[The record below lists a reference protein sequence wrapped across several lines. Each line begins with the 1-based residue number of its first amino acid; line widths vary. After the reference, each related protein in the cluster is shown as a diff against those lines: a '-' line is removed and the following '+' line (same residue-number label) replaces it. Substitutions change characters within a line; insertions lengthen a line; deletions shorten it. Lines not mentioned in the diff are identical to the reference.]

1 MNVLRSGLVT
11 MLLLAAFSVQAACTW
26 PAWEQFKKD
35 YISQEGRVIDP
46 SDARKITTSE
56 GQSYGMFFALAA
68 NDRAAFDNL
77 LDWTQNNLAQGSL
90 KEHLP
95 AWLWGKK
102 ENSKWEVLDS
112 NSASDG
118 DVWMAWSLLEAGRLW
133 KEQRYT
139 DIGSAL
145 LKRIAREEVVTVPG
159 LGSMLLP
166 GKVGFAEDN
175 SWRFNPSYLPPTL
188 AQYFTRF
195 GAPWTTLRETNQR
208 LLLET
213 APKGF
218 SPDWVRY
225 EKDKG
230 WQLKA
235 EKTLISSYD
244 AIRVYMW
251 VGMMPDSD
259 PQKARMLNRF
269 KPMATF
275 TEKNGYPPEKVDVA
289 TGKAQGKGPVG
300 FSAAMLPFLQNRD
313 AQAVQRQRVADNFP
327 GSDAYYNYV
336 LTLFGQGWV
345 NIEDVPDV
353 VFAEK
358 IVGDG
363 IAIKPTGNKMVA
375 PVDGTIGKIFET
387 NHAFSIESDSG
398 VELFVHFGIDTVE
411 LKGEGFKRIAEE
423 GQRVKVGDTVIEFDL
438 PLLEEKAKS
447 TLTPVVISNMDEI
460 KELIKLSGS
469 VTVGETPVIR
479 IKK

>member
-68 NDRAAFDNL
+68 NDRAAFDNI

-300 FSAAMLPFLQNRD
+300 FSAAMLSFLQNRD

-336 LTLFGQGWV
+336 LTLFGQGW
-345 NIEDVPDV
+345 DQHR
-353 VFAEK
+353 FR
-358 IVGDG
+358 
-363 IAIKPTGNKMVA
+363 
-375 PVDGTIGKIFET
+375 
-387 NHAFSIESDSG
+387 FS
-398 VELFVHFGIDTVE
+398 T
-411 LKGEGFKRIAEE
+411 KGELLPDW
-423 GQRVKVGDTVIEFDL
+423 GQEC
-438 PLLEEKAKS
+438 ANS
-447 TLTPVVISNMDEI
+447 H
-460 KELIKLSGS
+460 
-469 VTVGETPVIR
+469 
-479 IKK
+479 